1 MLAVKHLTLT
11 KNDQPIL
18 SAVSFQVQPNVVTA
32 LIGPSGSGKTSLLR
46 CIAGLESYQGTIHLN
61 TTALDGL
68 APERRQLGY
77 VEQDNTLLPHLTA
90 ADNIAYPL
98 KLRKQT
104 PASII
109 QSVQMI
115 AEQLQLVP
123 VLKRYPHQLSGGEQR
138 RVMLARTMVYQPKIL
153 LFDEPFAG
161 VDALLRFELVQLL
174 KQRLSILQLP
184 VLYVTHDLAEASYI
198 ADQGMILRAGK
209 IVASDTWINL
219 KQKPDIWL
227 QTFLA
232 KHF

>member
-1 MLAVKHLTLT
+1 MLVVNHLSLF
-11 KNDQPIL
+11 KNKNLIL
-18 SAVSFQVQPNVVTA
+18 SELSFQVQPNLITA

-46 CIAGLESYQGTIHLN
+46 CIAGLEHYQGTIQLG
-61 TTALDGL
+61 TQPLDGL
-68 APERRQLGY
+68 APERRGLGY
-77 VEQDNTLLPHLTA
+77 VEQDNTLLPHLSA

-109 QSVQMI
+109 QSVQTI

-123 VLKRYPHQLSGGEQR
+123 VLNRYPHQLSGGEQR

-174 KQRLSILQLP
+174 KKRLLSLQVP
-184 VLYVTHDLAEASYI
+184 VLYVTHDLAEARYI
-198 ADQGMILRAGK
+198 ADQTIVLRAGK
-209 IVASDTWINL
+209 IVTSGA
-219 KQKPDIWL
+219 WL
-227 QTFLA
+227 QAFLT